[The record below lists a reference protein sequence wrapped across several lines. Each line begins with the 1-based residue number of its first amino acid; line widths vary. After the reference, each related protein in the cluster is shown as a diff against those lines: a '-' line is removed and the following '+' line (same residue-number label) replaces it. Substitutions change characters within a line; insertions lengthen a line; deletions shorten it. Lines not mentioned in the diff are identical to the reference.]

1 MARMSREFNLVLL
14 GAGLL
19 SAGFFLLPE
28 DDPVNLAAR
37 EAESGGGPAGAGGGG
52 RGSRVRTGHVIIFY
66 GAPGATSRP
75 FASTARASTVTTTR
89 GGFGRTG
96 AVSVGS

>member
-28 DDPVNLAAR
+28 DDPVNLAAKD
-37 EAESGGGPAGAGGGG
+37 AENGGPAGAGGGG

-75 FASTARASTVTTTR
+75 FASTARASTTSTSR

-96 AVSVGS
+96 ATSVGS

>member
-19 SAGFFLLPE
+19 SAGFFLMPE
-28 DDPVNLAAR
+28 DDPVNLAAK
-37 EAESGGGPAGAGGGG
+37 EAEGGGPAGAGGGG

-66 GAPGATSRP
+66 TAGTGARP
-75 FASTARASTVTTTR
+75 FASTARASTVSTTR

-96 AVSVGS
+96 ATSVGS

>member
-37 EAESGGGPAGAGGGG
+37 EAESGGPAGAGGAG

-66 GAPGATSRP
+66 GAPGARSRP
-75 FASTARASTVTTTR
+75 FASTARASTTGTSR

-96 AVSVGS
+96 ATSVGS

>member
-19 SAGFFLLPE
+19 SAGFFLMPE
-28 DDPVNLAAR
+28 DDPVTLAAK
-37 EAESGGGPAGAGGGG
+37 EAESGGPAGGAG

-75 FASTARASTVTTTR
+75 FASTARASTVGTSR

-96 AVSVGS
+96 ATSVGS